1 MTKNFILIARNREY
15 TDAEKLEIVDA
26 ILSDIRYAPRM
37 CDEKLFRY
45 TTHEDRPDRPMKF
58 VVGEKYTGLEDSTIE
73 ITKITEKYVY
83 FKYVDF
89 GTRRNSLIKKSTLR
103 IGKVYRAVRHT
114 HSLFYGFRNEMD
126 RFSLPES
133 HHKWGN
139 DWTVYAC
146 DNVAWEE
153 KIANEIVERRNK
165 FHFYQDRSKM
175 KKLWTTTR

>member
-1 MTKNFILIARNREY
+1 MKNFSLIDRNKEY

-37 CDEKLFRY
+37 GNEKLVEY
-45 TTHEDRPDRPMKF
+45 TTREDRPDRPMKF
-58 VVGEKYTGLEDSTIE
+58 VVGEKYTGREDSTIE

-89 GTRRNSLIKKSTLR
+89 GTRSNSLIKKSTLQ
-103 IGKVYRAVRHT
+103 IGKVYRGIRHT
-114 HSLFYGFRNEMD
+114 HSVFYGIRHEMD

-153 KIANEIVERRNK
+153 KIANEIVERKNE
-165 FHFYQDRSKM
+165 YYLNADRSKM
-175 KKLWTTTR
+175 KNLWTTTR